1 MHLIRLIQDLS
12 QLAFLLLVWNPPIK
26 VPLSL
31 HLFDS
36 EQVQYLWL
44 FQHTVACTTMI
55 SPSLEYV
62 VPIIKKEINKCLFHM
77 NTSNCWKQGIIT
89 HTDRAESKQAYQWG
103 KSKKLTSWYFYIC
116 QLQRHYEC
124 VAFWQW
130 FSLVLRCTR
139 EISWTVHQSR
149 HLPLLAP
156 ATLNQGSFPGPAHC
170 ILHKGG
176 DTILYTV
183 TIKYI

>member
-1 MHLIRLIQDLS
+1 MHLTRLIQDLS

-26 VPLSL
+26 FPLSL

-36 EQVQYLWL
+36 EQVQHLWL

-55 SPSLEYV
+55 SSSLEYV
-62 VPIIKKEINKCLFHM
+62 VPIIKKEINKCLFHK

-116 QLQRHYEC
+116 QLQRVC
-124 VAFWQW
+124 C
-130 FSLVLRCTR
+130 LL
-139 EISWTVHQSR
+139 TVVCSGTEMYKGDIMDRTSKQT
-149 HLPLLAP
+149 P
-156 ATLNQGSFPGPAHC
+156 ATAHTSNSESRELPRPRTLHLTQGWGHYT
-170 ILHKGG
+170 LHRNNK
-176 DTILYTV
+176 IH
-183 TIKYI
+183 IK